1 MAKFIADGA
10 CELYYDNS
18 KKLET
23 YANGVKVST
32 SGETHL
38 FLEGDAAGDAGV
50 YLYLKNANTADDS
63 FSAIQGNDASR
74 AATSEIKFMNQDD
87 STNKGYL
94 QFSAR
99 PASGSLTTIM
109 RIQDDKINCFKDVKP
124 DTNGS
129 IDLGASG
136 AKWADIYGNNE
147 HIITSDRNEKNNIT
161 ASDLGLAF
169 INKLTPVSYKWKTG
183 TRTHYG
189 LVAQDVETVITDLGK
204 STTQFAALIKTD
216 ISEKQDGSN
225 ISYGLRTGEFISPLI
240 KAVQELSA
248 KVAALEAA

>member
-1 MAKFIADGA
+1 MKILLTGGSGTIGKAFIKEFPEHTYYNVSRNEKFLTDLMREHPKTKNYIGNIEDK
-10 CELYYDNS
+10 EFLYR
-18 KKLET
+18 
-23 YANGVKVST
+23 V
-32 SGETHL
+32 
-38 FLEGDAAGDAGV
+38 
-50 YLYLKNANTADDS
+50 
-63 FSAIQGNDASR
+63 
-74 AATSEIKFMNQDD
+74 
-87 STNKGYL
+87 
-94 QFSAR
+94 
-99 PASGSLTTIM
+99 
-109 RIQDDKINCFKDVKP
+109 FKDVKP

-240 KAVQELSA
+240 KAVQELTA